1 MKNTICRTKRGGDH
15 GSANATR
22 HARCIKRAV
31 MGAHGGQAT
40 ARQIAQSTGSC
51 RLQSCSSPTLGINA
65 RATAPIELA
74 G

>member
-40 ARQIAQSTGSC
+40 ARQIA
-51 RLQSCSSPTLGINA
+51 RPVHRLLQSCSSPTLGINA